1 MVLLILFLAK
11 FKGIKQLARNT
22 DTSIQ
27 AEELKRILKE
37 EEEQR
42 GKIILGGNEKD
53 IKRLSPTELEY
64 LMDRSERV
72 FQEQQET
79 DLVRVAK
86 PVTGDLNDT
95 LIGM

>member
-1 MVLLILFLAK
+1 M
-11 FKGIKQLARNT
+11 
-22 DTSIQ
+22 
-27 AEELKRILKE
+27 KE